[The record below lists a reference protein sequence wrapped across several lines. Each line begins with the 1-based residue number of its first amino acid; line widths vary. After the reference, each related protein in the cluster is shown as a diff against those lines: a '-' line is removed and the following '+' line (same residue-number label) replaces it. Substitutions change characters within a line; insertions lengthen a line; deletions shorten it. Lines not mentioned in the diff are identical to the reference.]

1 MPSLPI
7 DEGFAYKWKNVAKI
21 LDRFSISSLEDLVKA
36 FEKVIKSMYAP
47 YLIIVFVHV
56 LSKSN

>member
-21 LDRFSISSLEDLVKA
+21 LNRFSISSLEDLVKA
-36 FEKVIKSMYAP
+36 FEKVIKSMCMH
-47 YLIIVFVHV
+47 L
-56 LSKSN
+56 L